1 MDAQCIYLMN
11 QCSFFQICGGWCFV
25 EVGCGPGFKIP
36 SKVRVGCPKDKV
48 RVGPWSNITKL
59 SKVRVGCMRKIQ
71 ELAKLELTI
80 RPDFTELT

>member
-1 MDAQCIYLMN
+1 MVQVPDVSIKVSLYM
-11 QCSFFQICGGWCFV
+11 
-25 EVGCGPGFKIP
+25 P

-80 RPDFTELT
+80 SDLTLQS

>member
-1 MDAQCIYLMN
+1 MVVGAW
-11 QCSFFQICGGWCFV
+11 SGWV
-25 EVGCGPGFKIP
+25 VVQVPGVSIKAIE
-36 SKVRVGCPKDKV
+36 VRVGCPKDKV

>member
-1 MDAQCIYLMN
+1 M
-11 QCSFFQICGGWCFV
+11 
-25 EVGCGPGFKIP
+25 GCGPGSRCISIKVAMRLFKIP

>member
-1 MDAQCIYLMN
+1 MW
-11 QCSFFQICGGWCFV
+11 CSGAWSGWV
-25 EVGCGPGFKIP
+25 VVQVPGVSSKVLKIP

>member
-1 MDAQCIYLMN
+1 MV
-11 QCSFFQICGGWCFV
+11 G
-25 EVGCGPGFKIP
+25 VGCDPGSRLYTIQ
-36 SKVRVGCPKDKV
+36 SQSWVSQDKV

>member
-1 MDAQCIYLMN
+1 MVVGAW
-11 QCSFFQICGGWCFV
+11 SGWV
-25 EVGCGPGFKIP
+25 VVQVPGVSIKVSIGISDVP